1 MNSNESVRNQEQE
14 AEQFAFRRLFGAL
27 QKRFDSALDIH
38 RRNPD
43 YRMFVVM
50 TPMSEGE
57 PAFARIRLT
66 SLSNAEYVLAP
77 TEETKDDFF
86 DVGLPLE
93 IPSIENPELA
103 HLGSDGYFI
112 HYNGFSSDEGAVINA
127 QNFRSELPESFIAL
141 MNDDVVAIP
150 LRQRPLTA

>member
-1 MNSNESVRNQEQE
+1 MNSIESARNQEQE

-27 QKRFDSALDIH
+27 QKRFESALDIH

-50 TPMSEGE
+50 TPMAEGE

-66 SLSNAEYVLAP
+66 SLSNAEYILAP
-77 TEETKDDFF
+77 TEETKRDFF
-86 DVGLPLE
+86 DVGLPLAV
-93 IPSIENPELA
+93 PSTENPELA
-103 HLGSDGYFI
+103 QLGRDAYFV
-112 HYNGFSSDEGAVINA
+112 HYNGFSSDEGVVIGVH
-127 QNFRSELPESFIAL
+127 NFRTDLPESFIEL